1 MDTSPAALLRL
12 FVPKVPFI
20 ARTALWHTLWLSPT
34 SSKWD
39 LRTEIT
45 VNIIRTLMDSP
56 QPTPLLKQQTWSLK
70 DPGIK
75 GPMWISKVTLPK
87 PEEQDIHH
95 LLIEAID
102 RLNEGGEGTYTTPAI
117 LPVEAEW
124 TGYRA
129 NVRHDR
135 PRLDL
140 SEAQHYERL
149 MREVTS
155 PTTILYFHGGA
166 HFLMDPASHRI
177 PASRLAHHTN
187 GRCLSVR
194 YRLSPQNPFPCALFD
209 AFHAY
214 LSLLFP
220 PPESFHEPVAASN
233 IVFAGDSAGGNISL
247 ALLQLILEINRSDTR
262 NTLAFHGHS
271 IALPLP
277 VPAGLASSS
286 PWTDVSRCMPSIT
299 SNAQYDYLPPPMG
312 KEAISRFPHDEI
324 WPTDPPRGD
333 LYCHLSMLDH
343 PLVSPLA
350 AKDWTGSC
358 PMWFACG
365 EEMVADEASAIASL
379 AAKQGVTMLWEQYEA
394 MPHCFL
400 LIFEHLEASKKAFK
414 NWAAFC
420 ARVAGG
426 AEGQAGAKLETKGTW
441 FAAKTCK
448 ETDVDVKSL
457 AVCSQDEIK
466 ERMQLAKE
474 ARMEGKEG
482 EAKILPKL

>member
-12 FVPKVPFI
+12 LLPKVPFI
-20 ARTALWHTLWLSPT
+20 ARTALWHTFWLSPT

-45 VNIIRTLMDSP
+45 VNLIRSLLDSP

-75 GPMWISKVTLPK
+75 GPMWISKVTLPR
-87 PEEQDIHH
+87 PQEQDIR
-95 LLIEAID
+95 LALMEAIE
-102 RLNEGGEGTYTTPAI
+102 RLNGAEGTYTTPAI

-140 SEAQHYERL
+140 SEAQHYQRL
-149 MREVTS
+149 MGEVTS
-155 PTTILYFHGGA
+155 PVTILYFHGGA
-166 HFLMDPASHRI
+166 HYLMDPASHRI

-209 AFHAY
+209 AFQAY

-220 PPESFHEPVAASN
+220 PPDSFHDPVAASN

-247 ALLQLILEINRSDTR
+247 ALLQLILEINRSVSR
-262 NTLAFHGHS
+262 KTLAFHGHS
-271 IALPLP
+271 IVLPLP
-277 VPAGLASSS
+277 VPAGLASCS
-286 PWTDVSRCMPSIT
+286 PWTDISRCMPSIT
-299 SNAQYDYLPPPMG
+299 SNAQYDYLPPPLG
-312 KEAISRFPHDEI
+312 KEAISRFPHDAI

-333 LYCHLSMLDH
+333 LYCDLSMLDH

-350 AKDWTGSC
+350 AQDWTGSC
-358 PMWFACG
+358 PMWFAYG
-365 EEMVADEASAIASL
+365 EEMLADEGSAIASL
-379 AAKQGVTMLWEQYEA
+379 AARQGVTMVWEQYEA
-394 MPHCFL
+394 MPHGFCL
-400 LIFEHLEASKKAFK
+400 VLEHLEASKYAFK
-414 NWAAFC
+414 NWVAFC
-420 ARVAGG
+420 NKVAGG
-426 AEGQAGAKLETKGTW
+426 AEGKAGGKLETKGTW

-448 ETDVDVKSL
+448 ETEVNVESL
-457 AVCSQDEIK
+457 AVCSQNEIQ
-466 ERMQLAKE
+466 ERMQSAKA